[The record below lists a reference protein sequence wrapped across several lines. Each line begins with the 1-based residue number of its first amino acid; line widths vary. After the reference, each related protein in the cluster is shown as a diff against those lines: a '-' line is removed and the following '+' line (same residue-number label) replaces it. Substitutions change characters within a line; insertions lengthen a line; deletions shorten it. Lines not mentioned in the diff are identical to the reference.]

1 MPENSCIYSM
11 YQLLLKFMYIYAI
24 ICNIYN
30 FLYTDKPTVSVESQ
44 IIKLEH
50 TSFNLTC
57 TANIDPDSPN
67 NLTSLT
73 WHSNSGSILAS
84 YSNKLAILNFTNVLR
99 NMSGV
104 YECIVSDGTY
114 NYSDTTHL
122 FIQCK

>member
-1 MPENSCIYSM
+1 M
-11 YQLLLKFMYIYAI
+11 
-24 ICNIYN
+24 
-30 FLYTDKPTVSVESQ
+30 SVQSQ
-44 IIKLEH
+44 VIKLEH

-67 NLTSLT
+67 NLTSLV
-73 WHSNSGSILAS
+73 WRSDNGNILAS
-84 YSNKLAILNFTNVLR
+84 YSNQLAVLNFINVLK

-104 YECIVSDGTY
+104 YECIVSDGTH